1 MFVRIEIFL
10 RAHGEFP
17 PSVRKRFSFPRAII
31 FPSAE
36 KELSCVGKDVFPR
49 RKESL
54 RSKEK
59 DLRRVL
65 KKANR
70 GAGYTRPPIRF
81 FPCSTAKS
89 GATPVEGRWKRYCF
103 FSGLG
108 LVMKTRLS
116 AGTRALNHCWSLAC
130 SGTGSALPDST
141 PRSTAM

>member
-1 MFVRIEIFL
+1 MRIEIFL

-89 GATPVEGRWKRYCF
+89 GATPVEGRWKR
-103 FSGLG
+103 FSSRDSPEALVLLLLAWLGDEDETIRWDTSLEPLLELG
-108 LVMKTRLS
+108 LLGGGERF
-116 AGTRALNHCWSLAC
+116 A
-130 SGTGSALPDST
+130 
-141 PRSTAM
+141 